1 MSDVVEAG
9 FIRLRH
15 VGEIITEGPD
25 MTPKNVDL
33 VVHALRR
40 ASQARARAREARAR
54 AREARARVAAPTEPS
69 RPAALQPAK

>member
-1 MSDVVEAG
+1 MSDVVVEAG

-15 VGEIITEGPD
+15 VGEVITEGPE
-25 MTPKNVDL
+25 MTPENVDL

-54 AREARARVAAPTEPS
+54 VAPSSDLPRAAS
-69 RPAALQPAK
+69 LQRAE

>member
-54 AREARARVAAPTEPS
+54 VAAPTEPS
-69 RPAALQPAK
+69 WPAALQPAK